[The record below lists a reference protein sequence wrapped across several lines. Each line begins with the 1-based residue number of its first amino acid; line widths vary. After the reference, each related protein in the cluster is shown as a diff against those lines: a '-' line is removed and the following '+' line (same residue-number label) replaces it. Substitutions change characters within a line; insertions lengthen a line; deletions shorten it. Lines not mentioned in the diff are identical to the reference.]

1 MPTLAKQT
9 FLCLIRRPSA
19 VRTRAGYLGEL
30 VREGADDSDGSGWRM
45 RTDSTPTEKPL
56 LLRSLE
62 SASSHLEVPR
72 PREKQSSERPLLR
85 KLCIIVKI
93 SVSGEINVVQCYL
106 AGPLRKAIFK
116 TQLSWCGQV
125 QCNNSESTALCN
137 TEHWCLFGILYPNAA
152 FCRHH
157 LVGWPTF
164 DASAWQLPHPLSP
177 SQQCKPLVPSPL

>member
-19 VRTRAGYLGEL
+19 VRTRVGYLGEL
-30 VREGADDSDGSGWRM
+30 VREGADDSDGSRWRM
-45 RTDSTPTEKPL
+45 RADSTPTEKPL
-56 LLRSLE
+56 LLRSLG
-62 SASSHLEVPR
+62 SASSTRKAILR
-72 PREKQSSERPLLR
+72 TSSVTKALYH
-85 KLCIIVKI
+85 CQD

-164 DASAWQLPHPLSP
+164 DASAWQLPHPLTP